1 MLLGET
7 RSTDIVFVF
16 LLFDL
21 RRREALDDLTLS
33 GPFAIL
39 SMDITIP
46 FGGIV
51 DRLNTAEVSQ

>member
-21 RRREALDDLTLS
+21 HRREALVPNDLTLS
-33 GPFAIL
+33 DPFAIL
-39 SMDITIP
+39 FMDITIP

-51 DRLNTAEVSQ
+51 DCLNTAEV